1 MPFKPL
7 ALWIGLRYTRS
18 RRRSHFVSFISL
30 ASIIGI
36 AVSITVLI
44 TVLSVINGFDQ
55 QIRNRFFAIAP
66 QVTVTSNQNITQNW
80 PKFAQ
85 KLQNLTQIKAVA
97 PFVNGQGMLLNGE
110 VLRGVSILGIIP
122 EKEQQI
128 SELGA
133 QVVSGNIK
141 SLTPNS
147 HNIMIGKSLAQ
158 QLDLKLGD
166 AVSIFVVQGGSDDG
180 VLPRFDY
187 QQFNVSAIFSSS
199 QGFGFDQVLVYA
211 NMADAENFLTTTQH
225 WNGLHLKLTNLFQA
239 SLVNQQLKSLLP
251 NTDNVMD
258 WTEQYGSFFQTLA
271 MQKTM
276 LFVILLFIV
285 AIAVFNLISTLIMVV
300 NEKRSDIAILRTLG
314 ATPGT
319 IMATFVVQGALI
331 GFFGTLC
338 GLIGGLLLSYY
349 ITSLVNLIQHVF
361 SIQLISESIYFVN
374 YLPSKILWSDVIE
387 VCAISFGL
395 SILATIY
402 PALLA
407 FHTQPAEVLRYE

>member
-1 MPFKPL
+1 MPIKPL

-18 RRRSHFVSFISL
+18 KRRSRFVSFISL

-44 TVLSVINGFDQ
+44 TVLSVINGFDE

-66 QVTVTSNQNITQNW
+66 QVTVTSTQNIVQTWSQMSQELHHL
-80 PKFAQ
+80 P
-85 KLQNLTQIKAVA
+85 QIQAVA
-97 PFVNGQGMLLNGE
+97 PFVNGQGMLMNGE
-110 VLRGVSILGIIP
+110 ILRGVNILGIIP
-122 EKEQQI
+122 DQEKQI
-128 SELGA
+128 SKLGA
-133 QVVSGNIK
+133 QVVAGNLT

-147 HNIMIGKSLAQ
+147 FNIMIGKSLAQ

-166 AVSIFVVQGGSDDG
+166 VVSIFVIQGSEEG
-180 VLPRFDY
+180 LIPRFDY
-187 QQFNVSAIFSSS
+187 QQFKVAAIFSSS

-211 NMADAENFLTTTQH
+211 NMADAQNFLASTQH
-225 WNGLHLKLTNLFQA
+225 WNGLHIKLTNLFQA

-251 NTDNVMD
+251 GSDSVTD

-300 NEKRSDIAILRTLG
+300 NEKRPDIAILRTLG
-314 ATPGT
+314 ATPLM
-319 IMATFVVQGALI
+319 IMTTFIVQGALI
-331 GFFGTLC
+331 GLIGTFF
-338 GLIGGLLLSYY
+338 GLIGGLILSYN
-349 ITSLVNLIQHVF
+349 ITGLVNIIQHVF
-361 SIQLISESIYFVN
+361 KVQLISESIYFVN
-374 YLPSKILWSDVIE
+374 YLPSQILWTDVIE

-402 PALLA
+402 PALIA